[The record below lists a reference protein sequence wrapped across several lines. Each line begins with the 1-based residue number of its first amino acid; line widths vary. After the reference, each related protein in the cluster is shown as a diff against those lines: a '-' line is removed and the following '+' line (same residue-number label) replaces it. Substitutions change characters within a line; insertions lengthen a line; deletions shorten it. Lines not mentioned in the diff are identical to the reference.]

1 MRIASMMHNLF
12 EDVEYTEPAR
22 AFRARGHEV
31 VTVGLKKGDRI
42 TGFTGAET
50 VTLERS
56 FTEAAR
62 EHFDALLIP
71 GGYSPEWLRGYD
83 DAIDFVK
90 SFLTAG
96 KPIFAICHGPQLLLS
111 AGYYKG
117 KRMTAWKTV
126 QGDLAKAGAIVVD
139 EPVVV
144 EGNVVTSR
152 MPEDLPTFIPEC
164 LEFLAR
170 AEKAQAATTQR

>member
-12 EDVEYTEPAR
+12 EDVEYTEPAK
-22 AFRARGHEV
+22 AFRGQGHEV

-50 VTLERS
+50 VTLDRS
-56 FTEAAR
+56 FAEASQ

-71 GGYSPEWLRGYD
+71 GGYSPEWLRGYEV
-83 DAIDFVK
+83 AIDFVK
-90 SFLTAG
+90 SFLEAD
-96 KPIFAICHGPQLLLS
+96 KPVFAICHGPQLLLS
-111 AGYYKG
+111 ADHYLG

-126 QGDLAKAGAIVVD
+126 QGDLAKAGAIVTD

-144 EGNVVTSR
+144 DGNVVTSR
-152 MPEDLPTFIPEC
+152 MPEDLPAFIPQC
-164 LEFLAR
+164 LESLAKVER
-170 AEKAQAATTQR
+170 AATATRR